1 MHLVSGQK
9 VYTKGHSVHKD
20 GTEFTVSTDFKSGN
34 MVTVVDSL
42 KHVYFIPDNYLRV
55 KDEPKQSTTTVV
67 NTTPVQETKV
77 KIPGGHVKLYMFTAG
92 KEVFVYGTN
101 IVEDGTKLNII
112 DGYVGNNL
120 TTIQLVDKTMGVV
133 YTVPKDCVYHAY
145 STTVV
150 TTSYKKPLAK
160 DAKLTDDQ
168 KTFVSML
175 IEPVRQKVIDMVV
188 GGLDLE
194 DYEIYQ
200 DKLYFVMVPKDP
212 ETLYLPML
220 MAHTDIQANVNHPTM
235 DNLEFNSTTEMFSS
249 PTGLGADDRAGCYA
263 IHQIIKKH
271 PKKFIV
277 ALFDL
282 EEVGCV
288 GSNAFANSEHF
299 EKVNK
304 LASCYIS
311 IDRRRDYTG
320 KAHIATYDYDN
331 KELFALVE
339 KVTGRKAVR
348 GSSTDCR
355 VLSAKSYTIPAKD
368 GQSKLACFNMSCGYD
383 KEHTRGEVQY
393 FKELTTVVEDFEA
406 LIDLAEDMWDQPFV
420 AEKATYGYQNGYT
433 TTTKTT
439 TTKKPSV
446 KKPVNAYDFDFNMPI
461 MIGDEEYDVADVKT
475 LLYFYRQKTGM
486 DYEFKSA
493 SAQCAEFEK
502 YNYVRLKDEILSK
515 GTYGGVF
522 LPDELYKRLVKE
534 LWTVKLVDDKAFT
547 VDLEAENSKA
557 LASNIP
563 FDWLRVVTIDDPI
576 VEGK

>member
-9 VYTKGHSVHKD
+9 AYTKGHSVHKD

-55 KDEPKQSTTTVV
+55 KDEVKQTTTSTVV
-67 NTTPVQETKV
+67 NTTTEKP
-77 KIPGGHVKLYMFTAG
+77 KIPGGHVRLYMFTAG

-101 IVEDGTKLNII
+101 IVKDGTKLHII
-112 DGYVGNNL
+112 DGYVANNL
-120 TTIQLVDKTMGVV
+120 ITIQLVDKATGVV
-133 YTVPKDCVYHAY
+133 FTVPKDCVYHAY
-145 STTVV
+145 TTTVV

-175 IEPVRQKVIDMVV
+175 IEPVRQKVIDLVV

-200 DKLYFVMVPKDP
+200 APLYFVMVPKDP

-235 DNLEFNSTTEMFSS
+235 DNLEFNPTTEMFSS

-311 IDRRRDYTG
+311 IDRRRGHQG

-331 KELFALVE
+331 KELFSLVE

-383 KEHTRGEVQY
+383 REHTRSEVQY
-393 FKELTTVVEDFEA
+393 FKELTAVVDDLEA

-420 AEKATYGYQNGYT
+420 AEKATYGYQTTSTNT
-433 TTTKTT
+433 TTSRKSVG
-439 TTKKPSV
+439 KKPA
-446 KKPVNAYDFDFNMPI
+446 NIYDLDFDMPI
-461 MIGDEEYDVADVKT
+461 TVDGEEYDVMDIKT
-475 LLYFYRQKTGM
+475 LLYFYQQKTGM
-486 DYEFKSA
+486 KYEFKSA
-493 SAQCAEFEK
+493 SAQCMEFEK
-502 YNYVRLKDEILSK
+502 YNYVRLKDEIVSK
-515 GTYGGVF
+515 GTYGGVH

-534 LWTVKLVDDKAFT
+534 LWTVKLVDNKAFT

-557 LASNIP
+557 VASNIP
-563 FDWLRVVTIDDPI
+563 FDWLRVVTVDCPI